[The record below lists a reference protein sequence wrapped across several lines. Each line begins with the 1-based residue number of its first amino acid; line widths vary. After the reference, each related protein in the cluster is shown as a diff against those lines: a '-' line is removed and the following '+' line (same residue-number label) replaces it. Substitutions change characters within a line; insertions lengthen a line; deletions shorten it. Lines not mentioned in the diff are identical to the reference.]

1 MPSSVRGCDSC
12 CWRCVRHGCRHRTPS
27 GKSPG
32 GAQSRICSAS
42 EAHFSA
48 RARHRRGGRWPAR
61 RHCSLEPPSSGA
73 PDPLAMGQG
82 GSAAIQ
88 DVHGAA
94 HQGAHWY
101 LKTQVG
107 VPFQAARHGEGGA
120 GLQGCNQA
128 SHGKTRAQKTG
139 PERPLP
145 ARGVRAP
152 PQPPRLP
159 APCICSGSRR
169 PQLTA
174 SRVHIPFPPICPT
187 SSVGLQHHSQAH
199 RRRPGHFPRRAPA
212 RSQPCLHK
220 RHGLQHQGLR
230 LLQDGAEPA
239 GAHPRRVRQAAV
251 RLSHHEHAL
260 PGGKRPAARL
270 WRGCGQPHR
279 RASQV
284 AAGACCRCACCWG
297 RGGRA

>member
-128 SHGKTRAQKTG
+128 SHG
-139 PERPLP
+139 
-145 ARGVRAP
+145 
-152 PQPPRLP
+152 
-159 APCICSGSRR
+159 
-169 PQLTA
+169 
-174 SRVHIPFPPICPT
+174 
-187 SSVGLQHHSQAH
+187 LQHHSQAH